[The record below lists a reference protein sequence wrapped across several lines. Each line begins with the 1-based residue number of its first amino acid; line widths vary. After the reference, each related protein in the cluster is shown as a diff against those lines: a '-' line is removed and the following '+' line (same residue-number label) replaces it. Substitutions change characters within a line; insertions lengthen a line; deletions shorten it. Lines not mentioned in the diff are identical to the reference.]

1 MNDKNRNPWDGRRP
15 SLDRWWETP
24 ENENDEMPEKI
35 TSPPNAVE
43 NTKQWI
49 DRSSQQPNEN
59 TGGKNRK
66 VSIAKKPDCTEICK
80 VKPCLCMKLK
90 LVIKTNT
97 DRLTDDVCSL
107 YDRWLCGPLATDLEF
122 HNELLTLI
130 SVLKKII
137 QDLNSTTGNHGELE
151 SLIKRHSE
159 CQGKYQT
166 LLKQLDQPSMPSQLK
181 ERCECT
187 PKDGK

>member
-35 TSPPNAVE
+35 TSPPKAVE

-66 VSIAKKPDCTEICK
+66 VSIAKKLVNEQNNFIVYKILYNIIIILCTFYPSIQVFK
-80 VKPCLCMKLK
+80 HRYY
-90 LVIKTNT
+90 IYY
-97 DRLTDDVCSL
+97 L
-107 YDRWLCGPLATDLEF
+107 Y
-122 HNELLTLI
+122 
-130 SVLKKII
+130 II
-137 QDLNSTTGNHGELE
+137 FIRDTSTGHT
-151 SLIKRHSE
+151 
-159 CQGKYQT
+159 Y
-166 LLKQLDQPSMPSQLK
+166 
-181 ERCECT
+181 
-187 PKDGK
+187 